1 MRGSTALV
9 LILVLATSSMVSV
22 LPVKGEPKTIVVPD
36 DYSTVKEAVN
46 AAKEGETIF
55 VKKGIY
61 EGTLNQTLVITKKL
75 SLIGEDAN
83 TTILKLHPP
92 LVPMRLFTLEYMGYL
107 EAIKIEA
114 NSFKLANL
122 TVTGDGGSIS
132 VTGDATELIGNI
144 IEIEISI
151 TGNATQ
157 LAGNIISR
165 ALSSTGN
172 GTRITR
178 NTLNSINLNG
188 YNQTIMQNAIT
199 GTADFLISCVG
210 SNNNIALNNVTGN
223 SKGIYSKGSHNTI
236 QENYL
241 NTTSETSGSLEIEG
255 DKNTIANNSPASFI
269 RVGGASNFVF
279 GNTIRGNLAVVG
291 NGNIFFSNYLQGLVL
306 GNRIQD
312 ASNNTFYHNNF
323 DFVENEA
330 LPEGEKTFTVW
341 AGVKGDNFLDNGLEG
356 NFWSDYSGVD
366 WNLDGIGDMS
376 YVIDAQDTR
385 NYHYMANFD
394 VADVVLIDHHPLMAA
409 FDTSNVSTEETFRIP
424 WTFVIISI
432 IVISAALI
440 LYFKRRKH

>member
-55 VKKGIY
+55 VKKGTY

-144 IEIEISI
+144 IEVEISI
-151 TGNATQ
+151 TGNATK

-172 GTRITR
+172 GTRITG

-241 NTTSETSGSLEIEG
+241 NTSETSGNLEIEG
-255 DKNTIANNSPASFI
+255 DKNTIANNSPTSFI

-279 GNTIRGNLAVVG
+279 GNTIHGNLAVVG
-291 NGNIFFSNYLQGLVL
+291 NNNIFFSNYLQGLVL

-385 NYHYMANFD
+385 NYHYMADFD

-409 FDTSNVSTEETFRIP
+409 FDISNVSTEETFRIP